1 MNNIKEIVNKQRNYF
16 NQGNTLDIKFR
27 IEQLKKL
34 GKAINSYEAEIF
46 AALKADLNKPSFE
59 AYSSEIMQLKG
70 ELKYTVNRLKRWA
83 KPQKVKTSFELQP
96 GKSRVYAQPF
106 GVVLNIAPWNYPFQT
121 CLVPLVSI
129 LAAGNCAVIKPSEFA
144 PQSSKLIAKIIGEIY
159 PVEYC
164 AVVEGGVEETQLLL
178 AQKWD
183 FIAFTGSPK
192 VGHIVAEAAAQH
204 LTPTLLELGGKSP
217 CIVHSDADIKVAAH
231 RIAWGKF
238 MNAGQ
243 TCTAPDFVLAHKSIA
258 HQLAQELTV
267 RIEESYGKNA
277 KDSPDY
283 CRIVTNKHF
292 DRLVSYLEKDKLFFG
307 GKTNSSSRYIEPT
320 ILYKSDWDDKI
331 MQEEIFGPL
340 LPIIEY
346 GNIDDA
352 ITKIKEMERPLA
364 LYFFSK
370 NKILQNCIIESI
382 HFGGGCINATVLHNG
397 NIELPFSGIGNS
409 GMGRYHG
416 KSGFDTFS
424 YSKSI
429 YKKPTC
435 IDPSLIYPPY
445 KQKVNLLKKIS

>member
-16 NQGNTLDIKFR
+16 NQGNTLNIKFR

-46 AALKADLNKPSFE
+46 AALKTDLNKPSFE

-70 ELKYTVNRLKRWA
+70 ELKYTVKRLKRWA
-83 KPQKVKTSFELQP
+83 KPHKVKTSFELQP

-159 PVEYC
+159 PAEYC

-183 FIAFTGSPK
+183 FVAFTGSPK

-217 CIVHSDADIKVAAH
+217 CIVHSDADIKVAAR

-258 HQLAQELTV
+258 KQLAQELTV

-277 KDSPDY
+277 QDSPDY
-283 CRIVTNKHF
+283 CRIVTDKHF
-292 DRLVSYLEKDKLFFG
+292 DRLVSYLEKDKLFSG
-307 GKTNSSSRYIEPT
+307 GKTDRNSRYIEPT

-346 GNIDDA
+346 ENIDNA
-352 ITKIKEMERPLA
+352 ITRLKEMERPLA

-370 NKILQNCIIESI
+370 NKTLQNRIIESI
-382 HFGGGCINATVLHNG
+382 HFGGGCINATILHNG
-397 NIELPFSGIGNS
+397 NIELPFGGIGNS

-424 YSKSI
+424 YLKSI
-429 YKKPTC
+429 YKKPTW